1 MVKEKNNILEYDL
14 MNLTYI
20 QLIILFSKS
29 LFFLILRFFLSIGKL
44 IKLLFEKISEYRN
57 NKNGKRKK

>member
-1 MVKEKNNILEYDL
+1 MIKEKNNILKYDL

-20 QLIILFSKS
+20 QLIILFNKS